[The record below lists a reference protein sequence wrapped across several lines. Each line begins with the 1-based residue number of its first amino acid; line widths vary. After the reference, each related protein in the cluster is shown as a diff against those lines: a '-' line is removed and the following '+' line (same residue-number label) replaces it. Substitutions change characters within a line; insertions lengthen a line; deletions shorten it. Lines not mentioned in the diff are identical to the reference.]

1 MNNNFSVIELTQAL
15 IAINSVNPDLVAGAA
30 GESEVARFVEQW
42 LQQEGWVTYW
52 LERHAGRPSVVGVLK
67 GRGGGRSLMLNGHL
81 DTVTIAN
88 YAGHALVPVLED
100 GKLYGRGGYDM
111 KGGVA
116 AMLIAAARAKD
127 LGLRGDVIVVCVSD
141 EENASLGT
149 SAVLEQ
155 FGADG
160 GIVCEPTEMAIV
172 TAHKGFVWADVT
184 VHGVAAHGSR
194 PHLGVDAIVKM
205 GKLLVEVEQLDQK
218 LRAGP
223 AHPLLGTGSVH
234 AGMIG
239 GGNERSSYPAS
250 CVLSLERRTVP
261 GEDASTLQSELE
273 NMIEYCKSL
282 DPAFKASFE
291 LGLNRQPLETN
302 ADSSIV
308 TMLQQAATVVLG
320 QTPATTGVS
329 YWADAALMQAA
340 GIETVLFGAIG
351 AGAHAASEWVDTAS
365 LEQLSD
371 ILLAT
376 IKEFCT

>member
-1 MNNNFSVIELTQAL
+1 MNNNLSVFELAQAL

-30 GESEVARFVEQW
+30 GESEIARFVEQW
-42 LQQEGWVTYW
+42 LQQEGFITHW

-88 YAGHALVPVLED
+88 YAGNALTPTLED

-127 LGLRGDVIVVCVSD
+127 LGLRGDVIVACVSD

-149 SAVLEQ
+149 TEMLEQ

-172 TAHKGFVWADVT
+172 IAHKGFAWADVT
-184 VHGVAAHGSR
+184 VHGIAAHGSR

-223 AHPLLGTGSVH
+223 AHPLLGTGSIH
-234 AGMIG
+234 AGMIN
-239 GGNERSSYPAS
+239 GGNERSSYPAQ
-250 CVLSLERRTVP
+250 CTVTLERRIIP
-261 GEDASTLQSELE
+261 GETADTLQKELE
-273 NMIEYCKSL
+273 NIIESCQSL

-291 LGLNRQPLETN
+291 LGLNRQPLETSST
-302 ADSSIV
+302 SSIA
-308 TMLQQAATVVLG
+308 TTLQQAATAVLG
-320 QTPATTGVS
+320 YTPATSGVS

-351 AGAHAASEWVDTAS
+351 EGAHAASEWVDTQS

-376 IKEFCT
+376 IKDFCV